1 MKLFVVA
8 VPGSRRYSV
17 NAFGLNGII
26 RCVRSHEITMFVS
39 KEGAGGV
46 TGMYVGISV
55 FGLKFNNISRGPFGV
70 SAL

>member
-1 MKLFVVA
+1 
-8 VPGSRRYSV
+8 
-17 NAFGLNGII
+17 
-26 RCVRSHEITMFVS
+26 MFVS